1 MEENEGEG
9 ETGGASRGT
18 ESVPAPPPEL
28 CDGQHRAGTGLRP
41 PMNGG
46 LRRFA

>member
-18 ESVPAPPPEL
+18 ESVPAPPPS
-28 CDGQHRAGTGLRP
+28 CATGSTGQAQGFVHP
-41 PMNGG
+41 
-46 LRRFA
+46 